1 MTTATAEKKIT
12 FRDLGLSEAILKAID
27 DMGYEHPTPIQE
39 AAIPPVL
46 MMRDLVG
53 IAQTGTGKTASFTL
67 PMIEILAG
75 GRVRARMPRSL
86 VLAPTRELAMQVSEN
101 FEQYGK
107 YLNLNHAVLVGG
119 ISIEPQI
126 QKLERGVDVLIATPG
141 RLLDLFERGN
151 VLLADIKIL
160 VIDEADRMLDM
171 GFIPDIEKIIGF
183 LPVMRQTLL
192 FSATMA
198 DPIRKLSKKF
208 MMNPK
213 EVSVALS
220 SKPTET
226 VDHVIVEVSERNK
239 KKSLVKILSDENVT
253 NAFIFCN
260 RKRDIDGLKRS
271 LEREGFKD
279 VAALHGDMDQH
290 SRTRVLDSFKSGE
303 TKILVCSDVAGRGL
317 DVAGISHV
325 FNYNVPHHAEDYIHR
340 IGRTGRAGLKG
351 KAFTFAT
358 PEDVKYV
365 ENIEKLIK
373 GGIPRFEIAGGK
385 SSEGK
390 PVAAKAKEQDERK
403 PSRTRNAKPA
413 GKKPPQEKPAQT
425 DSKAD
430 SREKSAQKKPVEKQ
444 AEKHG
449 SRNQRPV
456 AAKQRDGGSD
466 KTKGFGEDVPD
477 FFR

>member
-1 MTTATAEKKIT
+1 MTTATAEKKTT
-12 FRDLGLSEAILKAID
+12 FRDLGLSEPILKAID

-53 IAQTGTGKTASFTL
+53 VAQTGTGKTASFTL

-220 SKPTET
+220 AKPTET
-226 VDHVIVEVSERNK
+226 VDHVLVEVSERNK

-279 VAALHGDMDQH
+279 IAALHGDMDQH
-290 SRTRVLDSFKSGE
+290 SRTRVLDSFKNGDV
-303 TKILVCSDVAGRGL
+303 KILVCSDVAGRGL

-340 IGRTGRAGLKG
+340 IGRTGRAGMKG

-365 ENIEKLIK
+365 DNIEKLIK

-385 SSEGK
+385 
-390 PVAAKAKEQDERK
+390 PVAEKTAEAPKEAKERDGKK
-403 PSRTRNAKPA
+403 PSRSRRTKNTADKQTDVKTSKDNKPSQSTEQAKPQV
-413 GKKPPQEKPAQT
+413 K
-425 DSKAD
+425 
-430 SREKSAQKKPVEKQ
+430 
-444 AEKHG
+444 
-449 SRNQRPV
+449 
-456 AAKQRDGGSD
+456 
-466 KTKGFGEDVPD
+466 
-477 FFR
+477 